1 MLKDDVFYLTTL
13 CGSTGDEREIS
24 KALCEMLFPLMDE
37 VRTDAMGNVF
47 GIRRCANPTA
57 ERLMLTA
64 HMDQVGLMISEIVD
78 GGFARVVGLGADS
91 RVMLGTKLLV
101 LTEKGK
107 LHCFSAALPPHL
119 QKSGDESAAIQTDQ
133 LWIDLGMDAETARKL
148 VHPGDR
154 VIFDVKPAM
163 LLNDRVTGAALDD
176 RLGVACILSALRA
189 LAGQKLPCELQ
200 VLFTT
205 MEESNHEGCASAI
218 TVLRPDDVIA
228 IDVCH
233 ASTIGCS
240 EFDRVHPLGCGAVV
254 AYGMNSSPRLA
265 DMLVRTAEENGI
277 PYDREA
283 LPGSSFTDAWV
294 AQTANDGAR
303 TVVVS
308 IPVRHMH
315 TPVEVADMKDAEAV
329 AALLKEV
336 CRAWE
341 GMNDE

>member
-1 MLKDDVFYLTTL
+1 MMKDDVFYLTSL
-13 CGSTGDEREIS
+13 CGSTGDEAEVSR
-24 KALCEMLFPLMDE
+24 ALCEMLAPLMDE
-37 VRTDAMGNVF
+37 VRIDAMGNVL
-47 GIRRCANPTA
+47 GIRRCAEPTA

-64 HMDQVGLMISEIVD
+64 HMDQVGFMISDIVD

-101 LTEKGK
+101 LSEKGK

-119 QKSGDESAAIQTDQ
+119 QKSGDESAAIQADQ
-133 LWIDLGMDAETARKL
+133 LWIDLGMDAETARRL
-148 VHPGDR
+148 IHPGDR
-154 VIFDVKPAM
+154 VVFDVKPAM

-176 RLGVACILSALRA
+176 RLGVACILSALRS
-189 LAGQKLPCELQ
+189 LAGQTLPCELQ

-205 MEESNHEGCASAI
+205 MEESNHEGCAAAMAA
-218 TVLRPDDVIA
+218 LRPDNVIV
-228 IDVCH
+228 IDACH
-233 ASTIGCS
+233 ASTIGCLKY
-240 EFDRVHPLGCGAVV
+240 DRVHALGCGAVV

-265 DMLVRTAEENGI
+265 DILVRTAEKKGI

-283 LPGSSFTDAWV
+283 LPGSSFTDAWI
-294 AQTANDGAR
+294 AQTANEGAR

-308 IPVRHMH
+308 IPLRHMH

-329 AALLKEV
+329 AALLREV
-336 CRAWE
+336 CLAWE